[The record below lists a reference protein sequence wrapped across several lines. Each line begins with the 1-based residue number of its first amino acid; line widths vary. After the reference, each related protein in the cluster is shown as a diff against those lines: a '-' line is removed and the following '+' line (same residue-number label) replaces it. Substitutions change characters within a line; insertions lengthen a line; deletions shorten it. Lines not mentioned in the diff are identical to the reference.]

1 MMKLFRKLLFAF
13 ISIFLLTYSV
23 KAADEPNLK
32 ESDYLKKIDL
42 IYLELKDSLG
52 STEKTGDLN
61 TDFLNQVLQYQRA
74 LIALSKNE
82 LQYGERKELKE
93 PVDQLIDELK
103 LNLKKISKVQKKVS
117 KNPVYDESKEAAYLS
132 SYEGIYQ
139 QILTELKSEGE
150 QPTVLIGDSIDMDFL
165 TRVSRQCEVWT
176 IFMNN
181 ILQQTEDTDVKE
193 LANDLVQSSDRLKGE
208 IQKLI
213 KEIEQ

>member
-1 MMKLFRKLLFAF
+1 MNVFRKLLFTF

-23 KAADEPNLK
+23 KAADGPNLK

-82 LQYGERKELKE
+82 LQYGERKELKQ
-93 PVDQLIDELK
+93 PVDQFIDGLK

-117 KNPVYDESKEAAYLS
+117 ENP
-132 SYEGIYQ
+132 IYPAMKRF
-139 QILTELKSEGE
+139 INK
-150 QPTVLIGDSIDMDFL
+150 F
-165 TRVSRQCEVWT
+165 
-176 IFMNN
+176 
-181 ILQQTEDTDVKE
+181 
-193 LANDLVQSSDRLKGE
+193 
-208 IQKLI
+208 
-213 KEIEQ
+213 

>member
-1 MMKLFRKLLFAF
+1 MMKRFRKLLFTF

-117 KNPVYDESKEAAYLS
+117 KNPVYDESKESAYLS

-150 QPTVLIGDSIDMDFL
+150 QPTVLIADSIDMDFL
-165 TRVSRQCEVWT
+165 IRISKQCEVWT

-193 LANDLVQSSDRLKGE
+193 LANDLIQSSVRLKGE
-208 IQKLI
+208 VQKLI

>member
-1 MMKLFRKLLFAF
+1 MNVFRELLFTF

-23 KAADEPNLK
+23 KAADGPNLK

-82 LQYGERKELKE
+82 LQYGERKELKQ
-93 PVDQLIDELK
+93 PVDQFIDGLK

-117 KNPVYDESKEAAYLS
+117 ENPVYDETKEATYLS
-132 SYEGIYQ
+132 SYEEIYQ
-139 QILTELKSEGE
+139 QILTNLKVEGE
-150 QPTVLIGDSIDMDFL
+150 QPTVLIGNSIDMDFL
-165 TRVSRQCEVWT
+165 TRLSKQCEVWT
-176 IFMNN
+176 IFMNS
-181 ILQQTEDTDVKE
+181 ILQQTEDDGVKE
-193 LANDLVQSSDRLKGE
+193 LANDLIQSSDRLKGE
-208 IQKLI
+208 IQALI
-213 KEIEQ
+213 KQIEQ